1 MRKRHHSRRRVVALS
16 LALLVSLALLLA
28 VGFSL
33 MEIRHH
39 CTGEACPV
47 CLNLFSLRALL
58 TQFVPLSLIGCA
70 LYRYFEPSRGTAR
83 YGTAPF
89 ATDTLVTLFMRM
101 ND

>member
-1 MRKRHHSRRRVVALS
+1 MHWSHHHRRRVVALS

-33 MEIRHH
+33 MEIGHH
-39 CTGEACPV
+39 CAGEACPV

-58 TQFVPLSLIGCA
+58 TQFAPLALLGYA
-70 LYRYFEPSRGTAR
+70 LYRYFAPSRGSER
-83 YGTAPF
+83 YDTAPF